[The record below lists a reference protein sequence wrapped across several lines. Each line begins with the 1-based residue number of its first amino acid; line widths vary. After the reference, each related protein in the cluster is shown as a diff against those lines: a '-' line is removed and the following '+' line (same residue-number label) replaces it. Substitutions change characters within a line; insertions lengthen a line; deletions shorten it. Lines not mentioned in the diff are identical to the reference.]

1 MIRRPPRSTRT
12 DTLFPYPTLFRS
24 RQAAAR
30 QRAEPLR
37 PLAPRL
43 HAAPHRRSLRL
54 SRRQLAAAWSGAA
67 AARFPMKNLRTG
79 RTRMIARRITG
90 LFAAS
95 LVVLGLAV
103 PVAAEPVKLSLLHIN
118 DIDRIEDSKGR
129 GGLAR
134 LDRKSTV

>member
-1 MIRRPPRSTRT
+1 
-12 DTLFPYPTLFRS
+12 
-24 RQAAAR
+24 
-30 QRAEPLR
+30 
-37 PLAPRL
+37 
-43 HAAPHRRSLRL
+43 
-54 SRRQLAAAWSGAA
+54 
-67 AARFPMKNLRTG
+67 MKNLRTG

-134 LDRKSTV
+134 LMTLVNRERAAAEHAIFTPGGDTLSPSLLAASAPGAHLLTPPNMPDPDLMV